1 MTSGPS
7 LSLPAGARAV
17 LLAPDPVTRVIAAGD
32 GDPERRWML
41 RRPWRVRRSFVAE
54 VLDAGGTRAHQERWM
69 LRQDDDVR
77 LSYVET
83 VLLAAPAPDREAI
96 WLLRQSVDVR
106 ASYVDEVLDG

>member
-1 MTSGPS
+1 
-7 LSLPAGARAV
+7 
-17 LLAPDPVTRVIAAGD
+17 
-32 GDPERRWML
+32 
-41 RRPWRVRRSFVAE
+41 
-54 VLDAGGTRAHQERWM
+54 M